1 MIIVN
6 CRTEGMWADKL
17 TEPLQGMAFRM
28 MRAKLMNCD
37 KDYFESEETGKEQTK
52 GKPVIGR
59 ISMPGS
65 TQPLQECVGRSKI
78 ASKSGTMDRR
88 LLRVSRI
95 VRRRTERPKQRRGK

>member
-1 MIIVN
+1 MGRHIN
-6 CRTEGMWADKL
+6 ETFTRK
-17 TEPLQGMAFRM
+17 AFRM
-28 MRAKLMNCD
+28 MRAKLMYCD
-37 KDYFESEETGKEQTK
+37 EDYFESKETGKEQTK

-78 ASKSGTMDRR
+78 ASKSGTTDRR

>member
-59 ISMPGS
+59 
-65 TQPLQECVGRSKI
+65 V
-78 ASKSGTMDRR
+78 
-88 LLRVSRI
+88 
-95 VRRRTERPKQRRGK
+95 